1 VIGRLA
7 LALALMAFPVLAQD
21 GGEAPV
27 ETIVSGLSQ
36 NRVSITADFDGSEIL
51 IYGAVKRESPAP
63 EGRVEVIITVEGP
76 STPLTVRRKDRVW
89 GIWVNNAA
97 VNVDRAPSFYAVATT
112 GPLTEILSATDN
124 LRHGITIDRVIR
136 AVGITAEAD
145 ASEIFIE
152 AMMRVR
158 TADGRYRLMEGRI
171 QFTEQTL
178 FRADVELPA
187 NLTEGIYKVRMFILR
202 GGRVVADQER
212 LIGVRKEGL
221 ERLIFAMSQQQPL
234 LYGLL
239 SLVLAALSG
248 WAASA
253 AFRLI
258 R

>member
-1 VIGRLA
+1 VPFHPARL
-7 LALALMAFPVLAQD
+7 
-21 GGEAPV
+21 G
-27 ETIVSGLSQ
+27 
-36 NRVSITADFDGSEIL
+36 
-51 IYGAVKRESPAP
+51 
-63 EGRVEVIITVEGP
+63 
-76 STPLTVRRKDRVW
+76 
-89 GIWVNNAA
+89 
-97 VNVDRAPSFYAVATT
+97 TT

-234 LYGLL
+234 L
-239 SLVLAALSG
+239 AAAAGHRRGAADDCRCARRARRAVASRRRMAGCSG
-248 WAASA
+248 RRGAVGRRRA
-253 AFRLI
+253 R
-258 R
+258 